1 MTLLQL
7 RGAAL
12 RLPGGRRIGPFDA
25 GLRFGERI
33 AIVGPSGAGKSTLL
47 RLLAAELTP
56 HEGALSLDGR
66 ALSQWPAA
74 ALAQRRAVL
83 PQSHGIV
90 AGGLFGMSVDL
101 AVALG
106 RLARE
111 NDAAQPRIVQQ
122 ALAEAQAAHLAGR
135 RLDTLSGG
143 ELARVMLARVFAQ
156 LWDVPPGL
164 LLVDEPLAA
173 LDPGL
178 QLALTDTMLAFCA
191 ERGHAL
197 VAVLHDLNTAF
208 AAFDRL
214 WLLQDGRLVDDLPA
228 DAVALPPL
236 EKLFGVR
243 LQRVHTGGLRVQV
256 LVQRAPKLEAA

>member
-1 MTLLQL
+1 MKLELH
-7 RGAAL
+7 GAAL
-12 RLPGGRRIGPFDA
+12 RLLAARRIGPFSA
-25 GLRFGERI
+25 ELRAGERI

-56 HEGALSLDGR
+56 HEGSLVLDGR
-66 ALSQWPAA
+66 PLTQWPSA

-83 PQSHGIV
+83 PQAHGIV
-90 AGGLFGMSVDL
+90 AGGLFGMNVEL

-111 NDAAQPRIVQQ
+111 SDAAQPHIVVQ
-122 ALAEAQAAHLAGR
+122 ALAAAQAAQLVGR

-156 LWDVPPGL
+156 LWDVLPGL
-164 LLVDEPLAA
+164 LLVDEPLSA

-178 QLALTDTMLAFCA
+178 QLALTDAMLQFCG

-214 WLLQDGRLVDDLPA
+214 WLLQDGRLQHDLPA
-228 DAVALPPL
+228 DAAALPAL
-236 EKLFGVR
+236 EKLFNVR
-243 LQRVHTGGLRVQV
+243 LQRVDAGSLRIAV
-256 LVQRAPKLEAA
+256 LVHRAAELETA

>member
-1 MTLLQL
+1 MTLLALQ
-7 RGAAL
+7 GAAL
-12 RLPGGRRIGPFDA
+12 RLPGGRCIGPFEA
-25 GLRFGERI
+25 TLRIGERV

-47 RLLAAELTP
+47 RLLAAEREP
-56 HEGALSLDGR
+56 HAGSVRLDGR
-66 ALSQWPAA
+66 PLPQWPAA

-90 AGGLFGMSVDL
+90 AGGLFGMNVEL

-111 NDAAQPRIVQQ
+111 GDAAQPRIVAQ
-122 ALAEAQAAHLAGR
+122 ALAAAQAAQLVGR

-178 QLALTDTMLAFCA
+178 QLALTDAMLAFCA

-214 WLLQDGRLVDDLPA
+214 WLLQDGRLLHDLPA
-228 DAVALPPL
+228 DAVALPAL
-236 EKLFGVR
+236 ERLFQVR
-243 LQRVHTGGLRVQV
+243 LQRVDTGGLRIAV
-256 LVQRAPKLEAA
+256 LVQRAAEPELA

>member
-1 MTLLQL
+1 MRLQL
-7 RGAAL
+7 QAATL

-25 GLRFGERI
+25 ELRLGERI

-47 RLLAAELTP
+47 RLLAAEVAP
-56 HEGALSLDGR
+56 HEGLLVLDGR
-66 ALSQWPAA
+66 PLAQWSAA

-83 PQSHGIV
+83 PQAHGVV
-90 AGGLFGMSVDL
+90 AGGLFGMNVEL

-111 NDAAQPRIVQQ
+111 NDAAQPRIVAQ
-122 ALAEAQAAHLAGR
+122 ALAAAQAAHLVGR

-178 QLALTDTMLAFCA
+178 QLALTDAMMAFCA

-197 VAVLHDLNTAF
+197 VAVLHDLNTAL

-214 WLLQDGRLVDDLPA
+214 WLLQEGRLVEDLPA
-228 DAVALPPL
+228 DAVALPAL
-236 EKLFGVR
+236 ERLFGVR
-243 LQRVHTGGLRVQV
+243 LQRVDSGGLRVAV
-256 LVQRAPKLEAA
+256 LVRRAAEAEAA